1 MRIVDIVY
9 IGILTAAPVF
19 LQMSQPNVVCTIMMR
34 LPKNHT
40 QSTVY
45 GVLIVFMRNNDIA
58 VVVHV

>member
-9 IGILTAAPVF
+9 VVVLIGIPVF
-19 LQMSQPNVVCTIMMR
+19 LQMSEANVVSTIMMR
-34 LPKNHT
+34 FAENHS

-58 VVVHV
+58 VVVYV

>member
-9 IGILTAAPVF
+9 IGVLTAAPVF

-34 LPKNHT
+34 LTKDHS

-58 VVVHV
+58 VVVRV